1 MAQAALLSRKLHR
14 SSTDKMIAGICGGI
28 AETYGWN
35 STLIRVLFVLS
46 FFLPG
51 PQILLYAILW
61 LVMPKF

>member
-1 MAQAALLSRKLHR
+1 MAQTALSRKLHR
-14 SSTDKMIAGICGGI
+14 FSTDKMIAGICGGI